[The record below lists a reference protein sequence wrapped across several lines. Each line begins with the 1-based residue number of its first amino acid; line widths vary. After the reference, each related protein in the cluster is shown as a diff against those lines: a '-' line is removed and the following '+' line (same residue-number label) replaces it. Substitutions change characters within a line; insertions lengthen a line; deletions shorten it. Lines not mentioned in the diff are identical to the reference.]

1 MIFFLFYF
9 LLSSAVFLGIY
20 IGQLF
25 NKKIYIYLKNKDS
38 TINNAVDVLSKINR
52 TNKKVLIFHAAS
64 AGEFEQL
71 KPILKQINRKR
82 YFILQ
87 TFSSPTIFNA
97 ACNNPLF
104 DICCYHPPDI
114 IWQSYSFFKKIN
126 PDAYI
131 VTRHDVWPSHLLITN
146 KLDIKSYYINANIHK
161 KSIWNKKLFIPMSK
175 IIFNNLDLC
184 LVPSERIQNN
194 FMKIISKHKIHITGD
209 SRFDQILNRKN
220 QNKDTAYLPNYYEN
234 SFNIIFGS
242 YDEYDTPLML
252 ESLIDYYPHGRES
265 LKKNNHRV
273 ILVPH
278 EIDMKDIQKT
288 IKKLKNNHF
297 KSILYSELNSSFSEE
312 YNVLIVDKVGILAE
326 LYRYTHL
333 AYVGSGFNDG
343 VHSVIEPAVYGN
355 AISFGPNIELLDE
368 AKQMYKNKLG
378 FMIKNKDDMLN
389 FFELYKQNQL
399 LEKIKNNVI
408 EYVNN
413 NSKASQKIIQWIE
426 KTL

>member
-1 MIFFLFYF
+1 
-9 LLSSAVFLGIY
+9 
-20 IGQLF
+20 
-25 NKKIYIYLKNKDS
+25 
-38 TINNAVDVLSKINR
+38 
-52 TNKKVLIFHAAS
+52 
-64 AGEFEQL
+64 
-71 KPILKQINRKR
+71 
-82 YFILQ
+82 
-87 TFSSPTIFNA
+87 
-97 ACNNPLF
+97 
-104 DICCYHPPDI
+104 
-114 IWQSYSFFKKIN
+114 
-126 PDAYI
+126 
-131 VTRHDVWPSHLLITN
+131 
-146 KLDIKSYYINANIHK
+146 
-161 KSIWNKKLFIPMSK
+161 
-175 IIFNNLDLC
+175 
-184 LVPSERIQNN
+184 
-194 FMKIISKHKIHITGD
+194 
-209 SRFDQILNRKN
+209 
-220 QNKDTAYLPNYYEN
+220 
-234 SFNIIFGS
+234 
-242 YDEYDTPLML
+242 
-252 ESLIDYYPHGRES
+252 
-265 LKKNNHRV
+265 
-273 ILVPH
+273 
-278 EIDMKDIQKT
+278 MKDIQKT